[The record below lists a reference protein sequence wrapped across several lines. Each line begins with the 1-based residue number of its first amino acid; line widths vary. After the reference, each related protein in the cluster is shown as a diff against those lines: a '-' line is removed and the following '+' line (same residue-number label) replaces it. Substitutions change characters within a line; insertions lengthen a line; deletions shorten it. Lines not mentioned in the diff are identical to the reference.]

1 MGVDCSNMEMI
12 SGPKKKK
19 EKQLSQLEQDKQV
32 KLSKNMQRKLRRLQ
46 EEEEKKKLRVQVMET
61 LQKHKLADDKFGLL
75 HSSGTLG
82 QEETMKEKLQRAM
95 NYKRAG
101 LPVPSGIPLFRE
113 RPGDQHIDQVLM
125 EEEKSELLKGVA
137 SKISNKTSLANAQAN
152 EGVFNLSSTVAS
164 KGLKRKKDDSCIGTV
179 MVGDHNQSLDVSIPS
194 RRTETHCGGAS
205 NSKCQDDHGEEIH
218 KGNLELT
225 LSEMPGNE
233 MAASFPELESAER
246 GNPGKKCRKNLS
258 SENAAPMLDVS
269 MSTSV
274 EPSISA
280 SCVNNSD
287 SYENPKKKKK
297 KKQKKKKEEKL
308 VEASG
313 SVDDVDR
320 MVELEDFDKAA
331 VSGAESE
338 GILPSLRP
346 HDVYLKESLNT
357 QAEKADLK
365 LRKVAVPI
373 SRPEDVERGRE
384 NLPIVMME
392 QEIVEAISE
401 NDVVIVCGETGC
413 GKTTQ
418 VPQFLFEA
426 GFGSSL
432 CPEKSGVIGVTQP
445 RRVAVLATARR
456 VAYEMNVTLGQ
467 EVGFQ
472 VRHDRKIGINS
483 CIKFMTDGILLREIQ
498 ADFLLKKYSV
508 VILDEAHERS
518 LNTDILI
525 GMLSRI
531 LPLRK
536 KMYEEYCQKM
546 EQLGSIGSI
555 TTSEAPVMPLKL
567 VIMSATLRV
576 EDFTSNRRMYPIS
589 PPVIQVPARQFPVTV
604 HFSAK
609 TEMIDYVGR
618 AQKKV
623 CAIHRKL
630 PPGGILV
637 FLTGQR
643 EVEYLCRKLRRVF
656 KPKSNNGQSKGEP
669 EDSSQRTDVQ
679 GLNLESISKAMDG
692 HLDSFEGNDGGGL
705 GGIAEVNEDD
715 EEKGENGNF
724 SESDDKDFSDDHDE
738 DSISDS
744 DEEDV
749 VNLQSSLDAV
759 EDTSKKDADVDQ
771 TRINSTEIGND
782 NILTAKLA
790 QSTDPGPLY
799 VLPLYAMLPA
809 AAQLR
814 VFAQVPEGARLVV
827 VATNVAETSI
837 TIPGIRYVVDTGR
850 SKERDFD
857 RANGMSKYEVRW
869 ISKASAN
876 QRAGRAGRTGPGHCY
891 RLYSSA
897 VFNNIFPKFSP
908 PEISSAPIEG
918 VVLVMKRMGISKV
931 INFPFPTP
939 PDRQALLE
947 ADRCLRA
954 LSALGPDGNLTPIGK
969 AMAVYPIS
977 PRHARMILAALHA
990 SQGMDGRGHIVV
1002 AFAVAAAAA
1011 LSLENPFLRE
1021 SGIEV
1026 EDLAIVG
1033 AEKNGN
1039 NPAATKASEKQI
1051 KSQVKDGDSE
1061 LTEEEKKKR
1070 KQRRAEAGRAH
1081 GKYRNTNSDAL
1092 SVVNALWAY
1101 EKAENREQF
1110 CEINY
1115 LHGKTMQEMSKL
1127 RQQLSQLVLQYSLDA
1142 GAHVKEQHGLKDEP
1156 GLTKDYLLECEKAW
1170 HLKDQLKL
1178 NVNQEMVIQQAICAG
1193 WSDRV
1198 AHRLSA
1204 RELALIPE
1212 EDGKRKAVR
1221 YQACAVEETVFLHP
1235 ASALAKEAPEFVVYN
1250 EIISTGRPYMW
1261 GVTAVK
1267 ANWLVSHAT
1276 PLCTFSKP
1284 VADPPPWYDPSLDTV
1299 MCWVLP
1305 TFGPHRWEL
1314 PPHPIP
1320 LNNSKARASVFAAA
1334 LLEGKVIPSF
1344 RSLLPHLAADP
1355 AIIIKPESHGQVR
1368 VGELLHKLGTGLE
1381 TVDSRKKL
1389 AKAWQRDPMYLYSEV
1404 LAWVQNKA
1412 HAEFK
1417 QIWDQCLKDATMDG
1431 TTFQSKKSKKR
1442 KT

>member
-1 MGVDCSNMEMI
+1 M
-12 SGPKKKK
+12 
-19 EKQLSQLEQDKQV
+19 
-32 KLSKNMQRKLRRLQ
+32 
-46 EEEEKKKLRVQVMET
+46 
-61 LQKHKLADDKFGLL
+61 
-75 HSSGTLG
+75 
-82 QEETMKEKLQRAM
+82 
-95 NYKRAG
+95 
-101 LPVPSGIPLFRE
+101 
-113 RPGDQHIDQVLM
+113 
-125 EEEKSELLKGVA
+125 
-137 SKISNKTSLANAQAN
+137 
-152 EGVFNLSSTVAS
+152 
-164 KGLKRKKDDSCIGTV
+164 
-179 MVGDHNQSLDVSIPS
+179 
-194 RRTETHCGGAS
+194 
-205 NSKCQDDHGEEIH
+205 
-218 KGNLELT
+218 
-225 LSEMPGNE
+225 
-233 MAASFPELESAER
+233 
-246 GNPGKKCRKNLS
+246 
-258 SENAAPMLDVS
+258 
-269 MSTSV
+269 
-274 EPSISA
+274 
-280 SCVNNSD
+280 
-287 SYENPKKKKK
+287 
-297 KKQKKKKEEKL
+297 
-308 VEASG
+308 
-313 SVDDVDR
+313 
-320 MVELEDFDKAA
+320 
-331 VSGAESE
+331 
-338 GILPSLRP
+338 
-346 HDVYLKESLNT
+346 
-357 QAEKADLK
+357 
-365 LRKVAVPI
+365 
-373 SRPEDVERGRE
+373 
-384 NLPIVMME
+384 
-392 QEIVEAISE
+392 
-401 NDVVIVCGETGC
+401 
-413 GKTTQ
+413 
-418 VPQFLFEA
+418 
-426 GFGSSL
+426 
-432 CPEKSGVIGVTQP
+432 
-445 RRVAVLATARR
+445 
-456 VAYEMNVTLGQ
+456 
-467 EVGFQ
+467 
-472 VRHDRKIGINS
+472 
-483 CIKFMTDGILLREIQ
+483 
-498 ADFLLKKYSV
+498 
-508 VILDEAHERS
+508 
-518 LNTDILI
+518 
-525 GMLSRI
+525 
-531 LPLRK
+531 
-536 KMYEEYCQKM
+536 
-546 EQLGSIGSI
+546 
-555 TTSEAPVMPLKL
+555 
-567 VIMSATLRV
+567 
-576 EDFTSNRRMYPIS
+576 
-589 PPVIQVPARQFPVTV
+589 
-604 HFSAK
+604 
-609 TEMIDYVGR
+609 
-618 AQKKV
+618 
-623 CAIHRKL
+623 
-630 PPGGILV
+630 
-637 FLTGQR
+637 
-643 EVEYLCRKLRRVF
+643 
-656 KPKSNNGQSKGEP
+656 
-669 EDSSQRTDVQ
+669 
-679 GLNLESISKAMDG
+679 
-692 HLDSFEGNDGGGL
+692 
-705 GGIAEVNEDD
+705 
-715 EEKGENGNF
+715 
-724 SESDDKDFSDDHDE
+724 
-738 DSISDS
+738 
-744 DEEDV
+744 
-749 VNLQSSLDAV
+749 
-759 EDTSKKDADVDQ
+759 
-771 TRINSTEIGND
+771 
-782 NILTAKLA
+782 
-790 QSTDPGPLY
+790 
-799 VLPLYAMLPA
+799 
-809 AAQLR
+809 
-814 VFAQVPEGARLVV
+814 
-827 VATNVAETSI
+827 
-837 TIPGIRYVVDTGR
+837 
-850 SKERDFD
+850 
-857 RANGMSKYEVRW
+857 
-869 ISKASAN
+869 
-876 QRAGRAGRTGPGHCY
+876 
-891 RLYSSA
+891 
-897 VFNNIFPKFSP
+897 
-908 PEISSAPIEG
+908 
-918 VVLVMKRMGISKV
+918 
-931 INFPFPTP
+931 
-939 PDRQALLE
+939 
-947 ADRCLRA
+947 
-954 LSALGPDGNLTPIGK
+954 
-969 AMAVYPIS
+969 
-977 PRHARMILAALHA
+977 
-990 SQGMDGRGHIVV
+990 V